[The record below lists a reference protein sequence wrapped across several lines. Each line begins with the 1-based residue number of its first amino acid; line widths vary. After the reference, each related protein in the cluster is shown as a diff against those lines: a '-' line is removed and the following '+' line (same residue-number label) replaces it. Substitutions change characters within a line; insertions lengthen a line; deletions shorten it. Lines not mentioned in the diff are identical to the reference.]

1 MISIVQLKV
10 YAVRKQRQ
18 QKNHLLNS
26 KRHQRIKKQAHQSG
40 ESAIVCR
47 IVNTVD

>member
-26 KRHQRIKKQAHQSG
+26 KRHQRIKKQATKAVSLPL
-40 ESAIVCR
+40 SAEL
-47 IVNTVD
+47 